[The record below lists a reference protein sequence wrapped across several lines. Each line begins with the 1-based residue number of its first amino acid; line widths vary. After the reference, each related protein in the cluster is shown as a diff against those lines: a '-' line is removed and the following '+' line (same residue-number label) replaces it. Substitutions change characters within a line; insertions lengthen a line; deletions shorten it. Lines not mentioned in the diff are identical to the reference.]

1 MPSRQRA
8 APRIWHVASSSIR
21 RSRRDWWMVRRSSGC
36 TSVATTWPIRTR
48 PRASSTYRQAISASC
63 ARRGWTSSLTAY
75 LIKRAASLPFTLL
88 GVSVVTFLFLRLIPG
103 DAITARLGTSTALSV
118 EQLARMRAYFG
129 LDQPLY
135 AQYAT
140 WIGSVL
146 QGDFGFSIRSG
157 QPVTSE
163 IATRLPVTLELA
175 IAAAVVALVVG
186 TPLGLLSSL
195 RPNSPLDLLGRGVG
209 LIGLALPNFWLGT
222 LAILLFA
229 RFLHWMP
236 NTGGYVDFLADPAA
250 NLRFLIFPAL
260 TLGFG
265 MAAVV
270 MRTTRSAM
278 LDVLGADYIRTAH
291 AKGIA
296 AVRVIERH
304 ALKNGLIVVLTILGI
319 QVGYLLGGAVVV
331 EEVFSLPGIGRMLL
345 NAINQRDYALV
356 QGGVLVIAALFVAAN
371 TLVDVVYGFLD
382 PRIRYS

>member
-1 MPSRQRA
+1 
-8 APRIWHVASSSIR
+8 
-21 RSRRDWWMVRRSSGC
+21 
-36 TSVATTWPIRTR
+36 
-48 PRASSTYRQAISASC
+48 
-63 ARRGWTSSLTAY
+63 
-75 LIKRAASLPFTLL
+75 
-88 GVSVVTFLFLRLIPG
+88 LIPG

-291 AKGIA
+291 AKGLA
-296 AVRVIERH
+296 PAGVVEHH
-304 ALKNGLIVVLTILGI
+304 ALKNALIVVVTILGI